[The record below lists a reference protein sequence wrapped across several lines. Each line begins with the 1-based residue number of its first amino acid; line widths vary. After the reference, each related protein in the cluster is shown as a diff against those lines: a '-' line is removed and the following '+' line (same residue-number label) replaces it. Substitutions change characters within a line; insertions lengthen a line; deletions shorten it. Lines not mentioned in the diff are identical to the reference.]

1 MQVAELWRY
10 PVKSLQGEPLELAAV
25 TTAGLKGDR
34 RFALF
39 DVETGFG
46 LTGRRAPELLFASA
60 RLGDD
65 GGVDIALPDGS
76 VTREDDALSAW
87 LGRRVT
93 LRSADAEVPRH
104 YESPVDFEN
113 EAMSD
118 WAPWDGAGG
127 AYHDSAER
135 GSRWF
140 RRPQS
145 AHGTGAGSAPTCT
158 STGRV
163 RMPLWDPKVTLGEAT
178 LDVGMRLERCVMT
191 TRPQA
196 GGVERDLDV
205 LRRINR
211 ERGGCLAVGA
221 LVRKPGTVRVGD
233 TLTSVRGGP
242 RKWRASGG

>member
-25 TTAGLKGDR
+25 TTAGLDGDR

-60 RLGDD
+60 RLNDD
-65 GGVDIALPDGS
+65 GGVDITLPDGS
-76 VTREDDALSAW
+76 VTRDDDALSAW

-93 LRSADAEVPRH
+93 LRSADAGVPRQ

-113 EAMSD
+113 EAMSH

-127 AYHDSAER
+127 AYHDSAGARVSLVSMATIGAWDRRRFRANVYLDGEGEDALV
-135 GSRWF
+135 GSK
-140 RRPQS
+140 
-145 AHGTGAGSAPTCT
+145 
-158 STGRV
+158 
-163 RMPLWDPKVTLGEAT
+163 LTLGEAT
-178 LDVGMRLERCVMT
+178 LDVVMRLERCVMT

-205 LRRINR
+205 LRTINR

-233 TLTSVRGGP
+233 TLKSVPARLRERGT
-242 RKWRASGG
+242 SGG